1 MQGLFHAD
9 GQGVAMEDVAAC
21 IMPLQDVLHTMTV
34 PTAVLCSAMDGI
46 LSSNRLDHS
55 VIPKSCMQSRKLMCI
70 ISHRK
75 DRAASKF
82 LKERMK
88 MPKLD
93 GKRRGIFF

>member
-1 MQGLFHAD
+1 MQGLLNAD
-9 GQGVAMEDVAAC
+9 GQGVSMESVASS
-21 IMPLQDVLHTMTV
+21 IMPVQDVIHAMSI
-34 PTAVLCSAMDGI
+34 PTSVLCSAMDGV
-46 LSSNRLDHS
+46 LTSSRSDHS
-55 VIPKSCMQSRKLMCI
+55 IIPKSCMESRKLICI

-93 GKRRGIFF
+93 GKRRGFFF

>member
-1 MQGLFHAD
+1 MQGLLNAD
-9 GQGVAMEDVAAC
+9 GQGVSMETVASAVL
-21 IMPLQDVLHTMTV
+21 PLQDVIHTMSI
-34 PTAVLCSAMDGI
+34 PTSVLCNAMDSV
-46 LSSNRLDHS
+46 LNNNRSSHS
-55 VIPKSCMQSRKLMCI
+55 VIPQSCLESRKLLCI

-93 GKRRGIFF
+93 GKRRGLFF

>member
-1 MQGLFHAD
+1 MQGLLNAD
-9 GQGVAMEDVAAC
+9 GHGVSMESVAGA
-21 IMPLQDVLHTMTV
+21 IMPLQDVIHAMSI
-34 PTAVLCSAMDGI
+34 PTSVLCNAMDAVLT
-46 LSSNRLDHS
+46 SNRTEHG
-55 VIPKSCMQSRKLMCI
+55 VIPKSCMQARTLMCI

-93 GKRRGIFF
+93 GKRRGLFF